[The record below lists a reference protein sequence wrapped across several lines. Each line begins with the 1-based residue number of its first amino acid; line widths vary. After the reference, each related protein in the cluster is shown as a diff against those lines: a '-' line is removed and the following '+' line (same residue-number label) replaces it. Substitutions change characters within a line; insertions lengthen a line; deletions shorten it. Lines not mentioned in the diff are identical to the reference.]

1 MAEDEHRQR
10 QKAVAG
16 HCGVEVGGCW
26 HHKHKAAHA
35 CQRAGNGNAR
45 VAHPVYVHAH
55 AVRRLRVFAARAQP
69 QAKARFVQHHSRYRQ
84 HRKAQIGGDIGILE
98 QQRPQ
103 HGNIAQHRYLGDA
116 EGVGERDLLH
126 AADHTGGK
134 NSECRSEHVDGR
146 AADDL
151 IRLHIDGC
159 ICMRHGDQHAHR
171 RRDKHRQQEQ
181 QLGRQGRAAALH
193 DVDEQDAGKR
203 THDHDA
209 FQRDID
215 DAAALT
221 EHPAQRHDQ
230 QRNGEEHR
238 LLYQKIYGIH
248 SAPPPS
254 CGPLPETAG
263 LPSAARFSSL
273 RLTRRSTKPR
283 KSSEKA
289 AK

>member
-1 MAEDEHRQR
+1 MQ
-10 QKAVAG
+10 QG
-16 HCGVEVGGCW
+16 H
-26 HHKHKAAHA
+26 H
-35 CQRAGNGNAR
+35 N
-45 VAHPVYVHAH
+45 
-55 AVRRLRVFAARAQP
+55 
-69 QAKARFVQHHSRYRQ
+69 
-84 HRKAQIGGDIGILE
+84 
-98 QQRPQ
+98 
-103 HGNIAQHRYLGDA
+103 
-116 EGVGERDLLH
+116 
-126 AADHTGGK
+126 
-134 NSECRSEHVDGR
+134 
-146 AADDL
+146 
-151 IRLHIDGC
+151 
-159 ICMRHGDQHAHR
+159 AHR
-171 RRDKHRQQEQ
+171 GGNENGKQQQ
-181 QLGRQGRAAALH
+181 QLWRNVYAGFLH
-193 DVDEQDAGKR
+193 DVDKQDAGKC
-203 THDHDA
+203 THNHDA